1 MSSSFDWLISD
12 FQDYRGQV
20 AFSTFLPGDEADHEE
35 SEMLHQDLREKL
47 SRRDIELYSHQART
61 IDEFL
66 DGENVCLT
74 TGTASG
80 KTLAYALCAA
90 HSFYVDDRSTFL
102 ALFPTKA
109 LTRDQK
115 VELEEIFSL
124 LDLDVQLG
132 IYDGD
137 VNSEQKKE
145 VREKADMILTNF
157 TGLNLYLNHHDLW
170 GSFYE
175 RLKGIVIDEAH
186 HYTGLFGMHVAWIV
200 RRLRRVAGY
209 YARKPKFILSSATL
223 GNPEEH
229 SKNLVGKD
237 FSVVEEDGSGSGSR
251 ELIFW
256 DPPELEDE
264 LMEKKSTH
272 RESSDL
278 LAHLVNQRLQTL
290 MFAPSRK
297 MAELDCMW
305 ARERLEERYGD
316 VEGKV
321 VPYHAGHT
329 KEKRRETEEKL
340 KRREVDGVVSTTAL
354 QLGINIGSIDATIL
368 SGYPGSR
375 IDFWQQV
382 GRAGRGSGSEGENV
396 VSVLVP
402 FNSSLDQY
410 VVENPDHLLEKSI
423 EDAVIDLSNNKVF
436 SKHLLAAAAELPL
449 REEDIGIFPPKL
461 RKAAEMWKD
470 EGSLYGDL
478 KTGCRYARNDFPQQY
493 IDLYSAGEDTFEV
506 YLREENEEVESLPE
520 IEKNRAYRDFH
531 LGAIYLH
538 RGKYYKVVE
547 FNKGIQSSV
556 VLEPVDT
563 DHYTVTLRK
572 TDIYDI
578 ESEDVKEIGD
588 VKLHKGRGT
597 VSIHYFSYKK
607 KKLSN
612 DNVLGTE
619 YTGLEPITLNT
630 HLIWVEVP
638 GIVEKRVK
646 SRWNDDESSSKTA
659 YEGALHAAEHGL
671 INMLPVLMLIDERDV
686 GGMSTKHHHE
696 VSEDGS
702 AIFLYDGVEGGVGFV
717 HDAYG
722 RFEELAEK
730 AKERFENCSCGG
742 VKGCPACTF
751 SSNCGND
758 NEPLNRVLAIDLLE
772 NMMC

>member
-1 MSSSFDWLISD
+1 MRHFGWLRSG
-12 FQDYRGQV
+12 FPDYEEQIV
-20 AFSTFLPGDEADHEE
+20 FSKFLSG
-35 SEMLHQDLREKL
+35 SEPRHGKSKMLVRDLRERL
-47 SRRDIELYSHQART
+47 SQEGIELYSHQAET

-66 DGENVCLT
+66 CGEDVCLT

-80 KTLAYALCAA
+80 KTLAYALCLANIL
-90 HSFYVDDRSTFL
+90 HEDPSSTFL
-102 ALFPTKA
+102 ALYPTKA

-124 LDLDVQLG
+124 LKLDVDIG

-137 VNSEQKKE
+137 VNSDEKRR
-145 VREKADMILTNF
+145 VRSGSDLILTNF
-157 TGLNLYLNHHDLW
+157 TGLNLYLNHHEW
-170 GSFYE
+170 WSGFYE
-175 RLKGIVIDEAH
+175 RLKAVVIDEAH
-186 HYTGLFGMHVAWIV
+186 HYTGLFGMHVAWII
-200 RRLRRVAGY
+200 RRLRRVVDY
-209 YARKPKFILSSATL
+209 YSSECRFILSSATL

-229 SKNLVGKD
+229 SKNLVGKS
-237 FSVVEEDGSGSGSR
+237 FSVVDQDGSGSGSR
-251 ELIFW
+251 ELVFW
-256 DPPELEDE
+256 AAPELDE
-264 LMEKKSTH
+264 KVNGKKSTH

-278 LAHLVNQRLQTL
+278 FAHLIDRGLQTL

-305 ARERLEERYGD
+305 AKERLREEYD
-316 VEGKV
+316 NTKAVI

-329 KEKRRETEEKL
+329 KAKRRETEKKL
-340 KRREVDGVVSTTAL
+340 KEREIDGVVSTTAL
-354 QLGINIGSIDATIL
+354 QLGINIGSIDATLL

-375 IDFWQQV
+375 IDFWQQI

-410 VVENPDHLLEKSI
+410 VVENPDHLLKKSI

-470 EGSLYGDL
+470 EGSLYDDL

-619 YTGLEPITLNT
+619 DTDLEPITLNT

-696 VSEDGS
+696 VSEDGG

-730 AKERFENCSCGG
+730 AKERSENCSCGG